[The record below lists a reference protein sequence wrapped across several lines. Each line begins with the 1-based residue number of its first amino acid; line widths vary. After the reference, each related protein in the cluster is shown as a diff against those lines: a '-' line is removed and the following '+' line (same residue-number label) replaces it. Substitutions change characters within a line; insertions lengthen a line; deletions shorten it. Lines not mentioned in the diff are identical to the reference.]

1 MTGEE
6 KQIKMIRRALF
17 LDQLVRLFNI
27 SWRERVKL
35 FKGGNL
41 LLLSEEEWEEYL
53 ASAFTNKSG
62 ERPLSLKH
70 FSEQALYL
78 YEDGL
83 RISCPANS
91 TWPKNL
97 DFIPD
102 PPLWLWYKGQA
113 PSILNNSIPI
123 ALVGARK
130 LIPYSRFLC
139 KKIISLL
146 VANLHPIVS
155 GLALGLDS
163 EAHSM
168 TLARG
173 GVTCALLPCGLEEIY
188 PKTNRRLAEEI
199 QKEGFI
205 ASEFPPKYPIR
216 KINFHSRNRLISGL
230 SHAVIIIQ
238 AAERSGTLI
247 TARFAAEQGRELLVA
262 PAHLE
267 LESYRGSLQL
277 IADGA
282 MILDS
287 FSRLNDLQEAKP
299 CIRGFAGRTRQKPAD
314 KRGERTKGEEL
325 CLEKR
330 TDDEYNNL
338 SDKERKLILKI
349 GVNSYSEEDLLHMA
363 EISLSEL
370 SAYLLKLERKGYICR
385 KMGRVFLTETALCCI
400 Y

>member
-1 MTGEE
+1 MTGD
-6 KQIKMIRRALF
+6 KQQIQMIQRALY
-17 LDQLVRLFNI
+17 LDWLVRVFNI
-27 SWRERVKL
+27 SWRERVKI

-53 ASAFTNKSG
+53 ALAFPNKRG
-62 ERPLSLKH
+62 ERPLPLKH
-70 FSEQALYL
+70 FSDQALYL
-78 YEDGL
+78 YEDDL
-83 RISCPANS
+83 RISCPANA
-91 TWPKNL
+91 TWPNNL
-97 DFIPD
+97 SFIPD

-113 PSILNNSIPI
+113 PSILNNTIPI
-123 ALVGARK
+123 AVVGARK
-130 LIPYSRFLC
+130 LIPYSRYLC
-139 KKIISLL
+139 KNIISLL
-146 VANLHPIVS
+146 VANRHPIVS

-163 EAHSM
+163 EAHCT

-173 GVTCALLPCGLEEIY
+173 GVTCALLPCGLEGVY

-205 ASEFPPKYPIR
+205 ASEFPPEYPIR

-238 AAERSGTLI
+238 AAEKSGTLI
-247 TARFAAEQGRELLVA
+247 TARFAAEQGREVLVA

-287 FSRLNDLQEAKP
+287 LARLNDFREAKSCTP
-299 CIRGFAGRTRQKPAD
+299 ELSERTRQKPAEDGGEMKKGEMVCLD
-314 KRGERTKGEEL
+314 KRS
-325 CLEKR
+325 
-330 TDDEYNNL
+330 DEYDSL
-338 SDKERKLILKI
+338 AQKERELILKI
-349 GVNSYSEEDLLHMA
+349 GVNSYSEEELLHIA
-363 EISLSEL
+363 EISFSKL
-370 SAYLLKLERKGYICR
+370 SACLLKLERKGYICR
-385 KMGRVFLTETALCCI
+385 EVGRVFLTEAALCCI